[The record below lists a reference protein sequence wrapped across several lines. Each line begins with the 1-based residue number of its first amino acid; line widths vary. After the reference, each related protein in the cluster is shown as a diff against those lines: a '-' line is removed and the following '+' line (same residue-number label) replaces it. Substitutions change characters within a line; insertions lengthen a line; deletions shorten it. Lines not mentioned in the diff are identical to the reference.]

1 MILMKSYLKYFLI
14 GLALCF
20 FYSGYSQVGIGTR
33 LPEESSILDVSSTN
47 KGLLIPRLITS
58 ERDNIA
64 LPATGLIIFN
74 TSENDV
80 QFNVGTPEVPVW
92 IGTKRPVK
100 PMMYSVSEGSVVS
113 TESLSNSLITGM
125 TVSCSPGTYL
135 ASFNAQHTGNQ
146 TQAFS
151 SSRGVL
157 DLVEIYDDLIGFP
170 GGVPHGVTFG
180 GGEVLSPG
188 VYDVAGATSITGA
201 LTLDGGGDSSSVFII
216 RCSGAF
222 SAAANSNLI
231 LQGDAEARNI
241 FWVATGTSSAM
252 TISEYSSMKG
262 NLISNSGAI
271 SMAANTSLNGRMFT
285 KTGAVSVG
293 ANSVLTTP
301 VGDSPIDLR
310 TLASFVMFSTNGAIT
325 SDVTSII
332 HGDLGTALGAIAI
345 AGTHYGEKFPPGTQ
359 SVVGT
364 KGTTYS
370 LHENGVEIANS
381 SRIIN
386 SLSTVVSLHT
396 MVTLT
401 EQRDIEVRW
410 KVDAGEAI
418 IDNRVLSLIRS
429 EN

>member
-1 MILMKSYLKYFLI
+1 MKSYLKYFLI
-14 GLALCF
+14 GLTLCF

-33 LPEESSILDVSSTN
+33 SPEDSSILDVSSTN
-47 KGLLIPRLITS
+47 KGLLIPRLSKS

-80 QFNVGTPEVPVW
+80 QFNVGTSEEPVW

-135 ASFNAQHTGNQ
+135 ASFNAQHKGNE

-151 SSRGVL
+151 SSGGVL
-157 DLVEIYDDLIGFP
+157 DLVDIYDDLISFS

-188 VYDVAGATSITGA
+188 VYDVAGAASITGS

-216 RCSGAF
+216 RCTGAF

-241 FWVATGTSSAM
+241 FWVTTGTSSAM

-271 SMAANTSLNGRMFT
+271 SMAANTSLKGRMFT

-301 VGDSPIDLR
+301 SGDSPIDLR

-332 HGDLGTALGAIAI
+332 HGDLGTALGAIDI
-345 AGTHYGEKFPPGTQ
+345 AGTYYGEKFPPGTQ
-359 SVVGT
+359 PVVGT

-418 IDNRVLSLIRS
+418 LDNRVLTLIRS